1 MYVLLLVLLLCLR
14 VFKCNV
20 TFGDSY
26 VEVEFKL
33 YWLRCGE
40 IIICARREVEIQ
52 AAIKNTLR
60 LEINYN
66 C

>member
-1 MYVLLLVLLLCLR
+1 M
-14 VFKCNV
+14 

-52 AAIKNTLR
+52 AAIKKY
-60 LEINYN
+60 INN
-66 C
+66 RNKL